1 MKLTAFK
8 PATANGDRC
17 RPLEIPCAQPPGNA
31 LQPRQI
37 PAEWR
42 EFRLKASTSPTHRRR
57 SPQSICKVGGFCY
70 PMRIG
75 RT

>member
-8 PATANGDRC
+8 PATAHGDRC

-31 LQPRQI
+31 LIPHQI
-37 PAEWR
+37 PAERR
-42 EFRLKASTSPTHRRR
+42 EFRLTPLSSPTHRRR
-57 SPQSICKVGGFCY
+57 LPQSICKVGRFCY